1 METALVNER
10 IDTFAVDGLVVR
22 CTDEH
27 KLQYPKSQDVKIP
40 TTYSRE
46 SLPADKN
53 DVASKNNVLPF
64 KHLKDIAKHIPDY
77 DEDIPIGLLIGQ
89 DCPRAQEPH
98 ETIHGVENDPYAVRK
113 VLGWCVMGPITEEL
127 ARNTKCNFLKTRYA
141 ASSIDSQAVCKNH
154 FAITKSVQDNYVSDK
169 LKEMWSSDFNETNG
183 DTQALSMD
191 DKQFVKL
198 MQANVKQVNG
208 KYELPL
214 PLKDKTQLD
223 SGISRQMARSRIN
236 GIKRKL

>member
-27 KLQYPKSQDVKIP
+27 KLQYPKSQDVKLP

-77 DEDIPIGLLIGQ
+77 DQDIPIGLLIGQ

-98 ETIHGVENDPYAVRK
+98 ETIHGV
-113 VLGWCVMGPITEEL
+113 
-127 ARNTKCNFLKTRYA
+127 
-141 ASSIDSQAVCKNH
+141 
-154 FAITKSVQDNYVSDK
+154 
-169 LKEMWSSDFNETNG
+169 
-183 DTQALSMD
+183 
-191 DKQFVKL
+191 
-198 MQANVKQVNG
+198 
-208 KYELPL
+208 
-214 PLKDKTQLD
+214 
-223 SGISRQMARSRIN
+223 
-236 GIKRKL
+236 